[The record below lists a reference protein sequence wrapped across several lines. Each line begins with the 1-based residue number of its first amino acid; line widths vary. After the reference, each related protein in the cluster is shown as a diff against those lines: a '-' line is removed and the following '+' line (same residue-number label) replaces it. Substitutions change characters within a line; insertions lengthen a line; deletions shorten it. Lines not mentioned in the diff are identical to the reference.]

1 METMEST
8 QPMYFDC
15 RNITYHYPKSDI
27 EIFKD
32 LNCALSGPGFH
43 GLFGPSGVGKSTLA
57 RIIAGEIRPAA
68 GEVIAEP
75 FPKVLYSS
83 NMERLPGWS
92 SVGDHVAK
100 VIPSERIGRMEY
112 FLSEFGLAACRK
124 SRFSQ
129 LSLGQKNRINLIRYL
144 LQDFDLLIMDESL
157 ANVDEA
163 MRELIIL
170 KIKEMFPEK
179 CFLYISHSV
188 AEVSRFC
195 DTILVLRSPRKTP
208 QLITVAGLDFQAGD
222 SLSGSD
228 LERTMLEI
236 VHAV

>member
-1 METMEST
+1 MPQAS
-8 QPMYFDC
+8 QPMCFEWK
-15 RNITYHYPKSDI
+15 NITYRYPKTDLL
-27 EIFKD
+27 IFKD
-32 LNCALSGPGFH
+32 LNCAFGKTGFH

-57 RIIAGEIRPAA
+57 RIMAGEINDAA
-68 GEVIAEP
+68 GEITGKP
-75 FPKVLYSS
+75 LPKILYSS
-83 NMERLPGWS
+83 NTERLPGWS
-92 SVGDHVAK
+92 GVGEHVAK
-100 VIPSERIGRMEY
+100 VIAPELKERMEH
-112 FLSEFGLAACRK
+112 LLDDFGLASCRN

-157 ANVDEA
+157 GNVDEA

-195 DTILVLRSPRKTP
+195 ETILVLRTPRKTP
-208 QLITVAGLDFQAGD
+208 QVVTVAGLNFRTGD
-222 SLSGSD
+222 PLDGSD
-228 LERTMLEI
+228 LERRMLEI
-236 VHAV
+236 VHAS

>member
-1 METMEST
+1 MKTMESNE
-8 QPMYFDC
+8 PMHFDC

-27 EIFKD
+27 ELFKD
-32 LNCALSGPGFH
+32 LNCELSNPGFH

-57 RIIAGEIRPAA
+57 RIMAGEIKLTA
-68 GEVIAEP
+68 GKVTGEP
-75 FPKVLYSS
+75 FSRILYSS

-100 VIPSERIGRMEY
+100 VIPPERNNRMEHL
-112 FLSEFGLAACRK
+112 LSDFGLVSCRK

-170 KIKEMFPEK
+170 KIKEIFPEK
-179 CFLYISHSV
+179 YFLYISHSV

-208 QLITVAGLDFQAGD
+208 QVITVAGLNFQSGE